1 MAQMIKSIS
10 ELKRVLQNRAS
21 QALKMTRDEMFK
33 VFQKHINEYY
43 TEKVFMGG
51 TSAIPAMYDRT
62 YKLLNS
68 LIKTDVAQS
77 GYEISC
83 SVEIDQDYLNFT
95 YKEGATGLEVATY
108 ANTQSHG
115 GTVSGDIEI
124 WNDAIEELGGQ
135 DGIIKLME
143 NNLKKCGVPII
154 N

>member
-1 MAQMIKSIS
+1 MS
-10 ELKRVLQNRAS
+10 ELKRILQNRAS

-43 TEKVFMGG
+43 SEKVFSGG
-51 TSAIPAMYDRT
+51 TSAIPMMYDRT

-68 LIKTDVAQS
+68 LIKTDVVQS

-83 SVEIDQDYLNFT
+83 KVEIDQDYLNYT

-108 ANTQSHG
+108 ANTQLHG

-124 WNDAIEELGGQ
+124 WNDAIEELGGR
-135 DGIIKLME
+135 DGIMRLMK
-143 NNLKKCGVPII
+143 NNLKKCGIPIV